1 MNETFMKTAVVVLFA
16 VLILV
21 MIGVGP
27 FITIWCLNTLFTTGI
42 PFNIWT
48 WLSVFWLSM
57 VANGI
62 AHSDIRLRK

>member
-16 VLILV
+16 VLIVV

-27 FITIWCLNTLFTTGI
+27 FITIWCLNTLFTTSI

-62 AHSDIRLRK
+62 ARSDIRFRK

>member
-27 FITIWCLNTLFTTGI
+27 FITIWCLNTLFTTSI
-42 PFNIWT
+42 PFSIWT

-62 AHSDIRLRK
+62 ARSDIRLRK

>member
-27 FITIWCLNTLFTTGI
+27 FITIWCLNTLFTTSI

-62 AHSDIRLRK
+62 ARSDIRFRK